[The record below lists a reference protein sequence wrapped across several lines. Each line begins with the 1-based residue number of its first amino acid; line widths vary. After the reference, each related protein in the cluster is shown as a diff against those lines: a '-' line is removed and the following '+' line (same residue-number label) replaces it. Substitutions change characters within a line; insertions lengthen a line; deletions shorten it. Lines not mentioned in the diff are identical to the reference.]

1 MEKIKNLSLRKT
13 IVLYMIVSLIVSFY
27 LSALI
32 MRMAATIQDDI
43 WWKYVDQEKYFEMAE
58 GDGRKYLTDVPRP
71 NSYEMKKFD
80 YHVSEICD
88 FLQTFTVLIVS
99 VVGNI
104 IAVFLFYNSIWDCC
118 SVDKIFKL
126 LCDFGLFVWR
136 QMTISI

>member
-1 MEKIKNLSLRKT
+1 MNILKRYGGWDINGQNKKSFVRKT

-58 GDGRKYLTDVPRP
+58 GEGRKYLTDVPRP

-88 FLQTFTVLIVS
+88 FLQTFYSTYRVCGRQYHSSVS
-99 VVGNI
+99 
-104 IAVFLFYNSIWDCC
+104 FL
-118 SVDKIFKL
+118 
-126 LCDFGLFVWR
+126 
-136 QMTISI
+136 

>member
-1 MEKIKNLSLRKT
+1 
-13 IVLYMIVSLIVSFY
+13 MIVSLIVSFY

-58 GDGRKYLTDVPRP
+58 GEGRKYLTDVPRP

-104 IAVFLFYNSIWDCC
+104 IAVFLF
-118 SVDKIFKL
+118 
-126 LCDFGLFVWR
+126 
-136 QMTISI
+136 ISIN